1 MPDETRKI
9 VRSRRVGL
17 RDPYVAP
24 IETDDETTYKA
35 GTPIRIGR
43 ALSAKISDK
52 FNSEKV
58 YSDDNVE
65 DVLES
70 YEGTDIELGVNS
82 LAPQD
87 FVTLYNNLY
96 ENGYLLKGSGD
107 FSNKVAFGYRSKK
120 RDGTY
125 EFVWYYVGQFE
136 RPEEEYETAKE
147 KIESKTPTI
156 KGTFYARSKE
166 DTITTGDGKTV
177 KKNLYSITVHEN
189 QLIEGDTTAKEAIND
204 WFSKVQEYSAPTQ

>member
-1 MPDETRKI
+1 MAGDTRKI

-17 RDPYVAP
+17 RDPYIAIV
-24 IETDDETTYKA
+24 TQDDETGYAA
-35 GTPIRIGR
+35 GTPIKLGR

-70 YEGTDIELGVNS
+70 YEGTDIELSINS

-87 FVTLYNNLY
+87 FVNLYNNFY

-136 RPEEEYETAKE
+136 RPEEEYETSKE

-156 KGTFYARSKE
+156 KGTFYARTKE
-166 DTITTGDGKTV
+166 DSLTIDGKTI

-189 QLIEGDTTAKEAIND
+189 QLLEADTTAAEAIKD
-204 WFSKVQEYSAPTQ
+204 WFSKVQEYEEPTSI

>member
-1 MPDETRKI
+1 MSEDTRKI

-17 RDPYVAP
+17 RDPYIAIV
-24 IETDDETTYKA
+24 TQDDETGYTT
-35 GTPIRIGR
+35 GTPIKLGR

-70 YEGTDIELGVNS
+70 YEGTDIELSINS

-87 FVTLYNNLY
+87 FVNLYNNFY

-107 FSNKVAFGYRSKK
+107 FSNKVAFGYRAKK
-120 RDGTY
+120 RDNTY

-136 RPEEEYETAKE
+136 RPEEEYETSKE

-156 KGTFYARSKE
+156 KGTFYARTKE
-166 DTITTGDGKTV
+166 DSLTIDGKTI

-189 QLIEGDTTAKEAIND
+189 QLLEADTTAAEAIKD
-204 WFSKVQEYSAPTQ
+204 WFSKVQEYEEPTSI